1 MEKLTRLNKT
11 KETEIKERKGAWR
24 IRGNRGTW
32 IRRVLIATKSQ
43 KTLSS
48 LTAWPQK
55 ENTISKCEETI
66 NRQDLKLLPL
76 FVSYV
81 MKRWYQCHICSLEAF
96 WGNQWTEVRMSH
108 NITGSDVVPGTL
120 SLYHSLLSV
129 SCVYNHCVLLNNS
142 DLQYS
147 NGDERRPHTECTP
160 TQLRLLC
167 LISSSLKTVSVTVWL
182 TSPSLS
188 VNLRPFC
195 AIPPA
200 GSVWLKIV
208 CWHSASKK
216 KKTWCATKQ
225 CWGLVCRFTRTLGS
239 VLYTAWHNMAIP
251 NFRWSPR
258 PCGLPNLKWIF
269 AFYFSKLWDRTHNTS
284 SKPADPCPIQLARWL
299 IDLHTCWFSAAISSA
314 AGLESKQHWSLS
326 PSF

>member
-1 MEKLTRLNKT
+1 
-11 KETEIKERKGAWR
+11 
-24 IRGNRGTW
+24 
-32 IRRVLIATKSQ
+32 
-43 KTLSS
+43 
-48 LTAWPQK
+48 
-55 ENTISKCEETI
+55 
-66 NRQDLKLLPL
+66 
-76 FVSYV
+76 

-200 GSVWLKIV
+200 GSVWLKIA